1 MISGR
6 QMEDIFWEAK
16 IEYDDLF
23 KKKQYDIAWEECLKV
38 WEKFPNPKYKE
49 PMSYLWIEDI
59 INHAIETKQFEL
71 ANKYI
76 GFLFIADLERCDIGD
91 REYLAGKLAFEQG
104 EIELA
109 KQLFRRAYEKEPSGM
124 CFKGK
129 ENEKYRNLI
138 KDHNKTKKNLTN
150 DHLSSEKLLSKG
162 EKYLALKKYDK
173 AEELFQR
180 AIDKMLAQS
189 EEEKNMIYRNGYSG
203 LGDCYF
209 AKNNFKVAK
218 DYFLDAYN
226 YDYENAYINMR
237 IGQCFVNLDEQE
249 KAKEYLIKAYM
260 IDGEDVF
267 EGEEKYL
274 DIIRNIIE

>member
-23 KKKQYDIAWEECLKV
+23 KKKQYDIAWKECMKV

-76 GFLFIADLERCDIGD
+76 GFLFIADLERCDVGD

-109 KQLFRRAYEKEPSGM
+109 KQLFRRSYEKEPSGM

-129 ENEKYRNLI
+129 ENEKYRNLV
-138 KDHNKTKKNLTN
+138 KEHKKTKMNLIN
-150 DHLSSEKLLSKG
+150 DNLSSKELLSKA
-162 EKYLALKKYDK
+162 EKYLSSKKYDK
-173 AEELFQR
+173 AKEFFQM
-180 AIDKMLAQS
+180 AIDKIFDLP
-189 EEEKNMIYRNGYSG
+189 EEEQNMIYRNGYSG

-209 AKNNFKVAK
+209 LKNDFKVAK

-226 YDYENAYINMR
+226 YDYENPYINMR
-237 IGQCFVNLDEQE
+237 IGQCFVNLGEQE
-249 KAKEYLIKAYM
+249 KAREYLTRAYM

-267 EGEEKYL
+267 EGNEEYL
-274 DIIRNIIE
+274 NIIDDIIE